1 MKTIRD
7 YEERFMRE
15 DTDEQFVG
23 LTLEE
28 ADELAGKQDPP
39 VCIRVTNRNG
49 VPRIVTR
56 DYHTDRINVY
66 VVEGIITRVGGRG

>member
-1 MKTIRD
+1 MKD
-7 YEERFMRE
+7 E
-15 DTDEQFVG
+15 TDEQYVG

-28 ADELAGKQDPP
+28 ADELAAKQDPP
-39 VCIRVTNRNG
+39 VYIRVTNRNG

-66 VVEGIITRVGGRG
+66 VVDGSITRIGGRG